1 MEFGPS
7 KAQRMLRAATVDLLK
22 QNASVD
28 RVREIMET
36 ETAFDAELEAALA
49 DQGALGLM
57 VAEQHGGSGLGLFE
71 AALVAQ
77 ELGRNAAPFDLV
89 TAAVVA
95 PLLIEAAGDDAQR
108 EHWLGRI
115 ASGEEVIAVVK
126 GIQQN
131 DDTLRGVSSCAA
143 AVNQAT
149 SLLVEVGGRCWMVPL
164 GTSGVDVEHLKTVD
178 ETRRW
183 SEVTLDDV
191 AIADCERLANR
202 VSSEELARIAQ
213 AGQITTAADSLGASY
228 RGLEVAVEYAK
239 GREQF
244 GRIIG
249 SFQAVK
255 HLCAEMI
262 AEVDPLQ
269 SLVWY
274 AAYAWD
280 ERQDDVH
287 YVAPLCKAHSAEVGY
302 QCVTKATQVFGGVGF
317 TWECDMHLYFKRVQ
331 VDRQLFGRPEELR
344 EQAAMA
350 QSA

>member
-7 KAQRMLRAATVDLLK
+7 KAQRLLRDATVDLLK
-22 QNASVD
+22 QSASVE

-36 ETAFDAELEAALA
+36 ETAVDDELKAALA
-49 DQGALGLM
+49 DQGALGLL
-57 VAEQHGGSGLGLFE
+57 VSERYGGSGLGLFE
-71 AALVAQ
+71 TVLVAQ
-77 ELGRNAAPFDLV
+77 ELGRNAAPFDLT
-89 TAAVVA
+89 TASVIA
-95 PLLIEAAGDDAQR
+95 PLLIEAAGDHAQR
-108 EHWLGRI
+108 EQWLNKV
-115 ASGEEVIAVVK
+115 ASGEEIVAVVRGVK
-126 GIQQN
+126 EGGGRFI
-131 DDTLRGVSSCAA
+131 GVSSYAA
-143 AVNQAT
+143 GVNQAT
-149 SLLVEVGGRCWMVPL
+149 SLLVEVGGRCWLLPVA
-164 GTSGVDVEHLKTVD
+164 TQGVTVEQLNTID

-183 SEVTLDDV
+183 SEVTFDGV
-191 AIADCERLANR
+191 AVSDCERLTNR
-202 VSSEELARIAQ
+202 VSSQELSRVAQ
-213 AGQITTAADSLGASY
+213 AGQIATAADSLGACY
-228 RGLEVAVEYAK
+228 RGIEVAVEYAK

-262 AEVDPLQ
+262 ADVDPLQ

-280 ERQDDVH
+280 ERQDDIH
-287 YVAPLCKAHSAEVGY
+287 HVAPLCKAHSAEIGY
-302 QCVTKATQVFGGVGF
+302 DCVTKATQVFGGVGF